1 MGGRS
6 LTMDWVVVVVVVVV
20 VKLALVDI
28 KILHN
33 MDFMFIIAKTF
44 EE

>member
-1 MGGRS
+1 MGGEFNNG
-6 LTMDWVVVVVVVVV
+6 LGCGCGCVVVV

>member
-1 MGGRS
+1 
-6 LTMDWVVVVVVVVV
+6 MDWVVVVVVVVV

-28 KILHN
+28 KILQY